1 MFDRTIKLIVEENF
15 NKITNT
21 TVLVVGIGGVGG
33 YAVEGLVRSGISSF
47 ILVDYDTVDITN
59 INRQITADTKHL
71 GYFKVDV
78 MERRILN
85 INPNCKVIKLYDKLN
100 LDNIDN
106 LFKYSFDYLIDA
118 CDTIVVKEELI
129 KLCVLNNIE
138 IKETGS
144 KGKSVNNCIN
154 RDTCLKKRIFAIN
167 PNCKVIK
174 LYDKLSKDNLGDL
187 FKYSFDYLIDA
198 CDTIV
203 VKEELI
209 KLCILNNI
217 EIISCMGTGNKINPS
232 ELEITDIWKT
242 SYDPIAK
249 KIRKYLKDEKIY
261 KKIPVVYSKEQ
272 NDKFE
277 GSIPS
282 MIFVP
287 ASAGLLSANY
297 VIKSI
302 INRN

>member
-1 MFDRTIKLIVEENF
+1 MFDRTIKLIGEENF

-21 TVLVVGIGGVGG
+21 TILVVGIGGVGG
-33 YAVEGLVRSGISSF
+33 YAVEALVRSGISSF
-47 ILVDYDTVDITN
+47 ILIDYDTIEESN
-59 INRQITADTKHL
+59 LNRQIIADNNHI
-71 GYFKVDV
+71 GYFKVDE
-78 MERRILN
+78 MEKRILA
-85 INPNCKVIKLYDKLN
+85 INPNCKVIKLYDKLSKDN
-100 LDNIDN
+100 LDD

-129 KLCVLNNIE
+129 KLCV
-138 IKETGS
+138 
-144 KGKSVNNCIN
+144 
-154 RDTCLKKRIFAIN
+154 
-167 PNCKVIK
+167 
-174 LYDKLSKDNLGDL
+174 
-187 FKYSFDYLIDA
+187 
-198 CDTIV
+198 
-203 VKEELI
+203 
-209 KLCILNNI
+209 LNNI

-261 KKIPVVYSKEQ
+261 KKVPVVYSKEQ

-282 MIFVP
+282 MVFVP
-287 ASAGLLSANY
+287 ASAGLLCANY

-302 INRN
+302 IKRN